1 MLNRAGAHA
10 GETFSQRQPGERI
23 PTGQG
28 SRGKLTPFLPARLSP
43 YSRDNIGG
51 GRGTWLDNRVLV
63 KPTQTL

>member
-28 SRGKLTPFLPARLSP
+28 SRGKLTPLYPPLLS
-43 YSRDNIGG
+43 SHLRTTHRGG
-51 GRGTWLDNRVLV
+51 IGTWLD
-63 KPTQTL
+63 T